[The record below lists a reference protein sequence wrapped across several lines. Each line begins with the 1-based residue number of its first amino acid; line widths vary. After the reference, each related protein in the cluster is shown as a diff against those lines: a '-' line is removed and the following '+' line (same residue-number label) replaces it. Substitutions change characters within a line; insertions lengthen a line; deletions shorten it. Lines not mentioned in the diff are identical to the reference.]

1 MKAAQYL
8 SLATWDL
15 SHWSQK
21 AIKLAYQDTEMGLSL
36 RESRSKTLYLRNELL
51 SSQLKVYNQRESPEV
66 LMQLVEVA
74 LE

>member
-1 MKAAQYL
+1 
-8 SLATWDL
+8 
-15 SHWSQK
+15 
-21 AIKLAYQDTEMGLSL
+21 MGLSL